1 MDCRTTS
8 GHKFRTRLG
17 SLELIMT
24 MKTLIFLELPE
35 TFRQIKQSTKK
46 VVVNTISTRLL
57 GLEFRSNM
65 IKSKAMKLIVKKKK
79 NCLIKETMETYCVS
93 CKKNTANK
101 KLKC

>member
-17 SLELIMT
+17 SLELTMT
-24 MKTLIFLELPE
+24 IKTFLELPE

-65 IKSKAMKLIVKKKK
+65 IKLPD
-79 NCLIKETMETYCVS
+79 
-93 CKKNTANK
+93 
-101 KLKC
+101 